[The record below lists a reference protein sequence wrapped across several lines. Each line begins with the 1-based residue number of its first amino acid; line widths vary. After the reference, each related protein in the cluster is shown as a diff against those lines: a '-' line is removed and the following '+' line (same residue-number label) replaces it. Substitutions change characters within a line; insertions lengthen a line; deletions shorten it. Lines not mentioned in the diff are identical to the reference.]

1 MSAVDYSLQIDE
13 ARETAICEVRGL
25 SKSYRNFW
33 LNDVS
38 FKLEPGYI
46 MGFVGRNGAG
56 KSTTI
61 KSMLRLVKPDCG
73 EVKMFGM
80 DYAEDEE
87 ECKKH
92 LGIILG
98 EFDYYAD
105 KKLKTVTG
113 VVRRFYPEWDEAAY
127 RRCIS
132 RFGIGVKENEYSS
145 HVSDKSRSTLYNGI
159 IEIAKGYLDECL
171 LFCKISGLIKSKG
184 NSRINIG
191 GCTIKKIG

>member
-1 MSAVDYSLQIDE
+1 MSAVDYSLQIDG

-80 DYAEDEE
+80 DYAENEE
-87 ECKKH
+87 ECKKA
-92 LGIILG
+92 
-98 EFDYYAD
+98 F
-105 KKLKTVTG
+105 
-113 VVRRFYPEWDEAAY
+113 RY
-127 RRCIS
+127 RS
-132 RFGIGVKENEYSS
+132 R
-145 HVSDKSRSTLYNGI
+145 
-159 IEIAKGYLDECL
+159 
-171 LFCKISGLIKSKG
+171 
-184 NSRINIG
+184 
-191 GCTIKKIG
+191 